1 MLKQISVLIIF
12 SLLLISCGDKSEKP
26 ANELSEKEKYS
37 FDSTSLKTEGL
48 DNSGKPFKV
57 EYKFK
62 KGDKLAYRLTT
73 ISENSQTVAMD
84 TVISNKMNQKV
95 IYLLDLEIK
104 DVDEEGTIEAD
115 AKITS
120 LKLEAF
126 ANGQNFSFEAGKDK
140 DSTKLQ
146 QFAEFQAMYNNPFS
160 VRFDKKGEI
169 LEVYKVDRISN
180 KFLEIRGAKD
190 SISTEDKNM
199 IKQELINAVLNPL
212 ITQIIRRA
220 PEKEVYKDST
230 WQMSQKPLA
239 LLVFQISFVNLYK
252 IQSVEKIDNDRIA
265 VIDADIDFTYTG
277 NPVLKQQNVT
287 YNFQKPKSTADGK
300 IYFNVDKGF
309 QVKSL
314 TKTRLEI
321 SYNYEANTP
330 KGKQKITQSEVIAN
344 TNILE
349 LL

>member
-1 MLKQISVLIIF
+1 MYKYFLMLITFIF
-12 SLLLISCGDKSEKP
+12 IVVSCSDKN
-26 ANELSEKEKYS
+26 NESDKALTDEEKYS
-37 FDSTSLKTEGL
+37 FDSTSLKTEGI
-48 DNSGKPFKV
+48 DNTGQPFKI

-62 KGDKLAYRLTT
+62 KGEKFVYRLTT
-73 ISENSQTVAMD
+73 ISENTQSIEMD
-84 TVISNKMNQKV
+84 TTISNKMNQKV
-95 IYLLDLEIK
+95 IYLLDLDIK
-104 DVDEEGTIEAD
+104 DVDDEGTIEAD

-126 ANGQNFSFEAGKDK
+126 ANGKQFDFEAGKEN

-146 QFAEFQAMYNNPFS
+146 QFAEFQAMYNNPFT

-169 LEVYKVDRISN
+169 LEVYKVDKISN
-180 KFLEIRGAKD
+180 RFLEIRDALD
-190 SISTEDKNM
+190 SVSTEDKNM

-212 ITQIIRRA
+212 ITQIIRRT
-220 PEKEVYKDST
+220 PDKEVYTDST

-239 LLVFQISFVNLYK
+239 LMVFQINYVNLYK
-252 IQSVEKIDNDRIA
+252 IQSVEKIDNNRVAI
-265 VIDADIDFTYTG
+265 IDADIDFSYTG
-277 NPVLKQQNVT
+277 NPVLKQQNIT
-287 YNFQKPKSTADGK
+287 YNFQKPISTADGK

-309 QVKSL
+309 QIKSL

-330 KGKQKITQSEVIAN
+330 KGKQRIKQSESVAN